1 MMGGDAGG
9 AWVAR
14 DARRADALPLAGC
27 AGGCLLGNG
36 VMMSR
41 LMAAVSGMVRGTLL
55 RGARSGRRQRRT
67 WSTEAVECRCLL
79 SGTAIGDLV
88 QTYPVTVQFSELGH
102 LGDARVFGD
111 TLFVPGNRND
121 GSPIAWKV
129 NLTTGASESIAFSG
143 SGNISGVIQRN
154 GEFAFTGFL
163 DTATGRRVTYWD
175 DTGEHVSAALGDIF
189 DVSSLGRIVGTRAG
203 VDAFY
208 LDVGTDNA
216 VSLPGISGMYVGAN
230 SITNDGRFIGS
241 GAFNDNLDSVGI
253 VYEQQADG
261 SYELLDVQY
270 VTPDGLSLLR
280 MDVVDGPEGPLGV
293 GNYADVNG
301 AVQIALWGVED
312 AVFKTHLGAGYA
324 SAAVYE
330 SGYLFAST
338 TQGIVTATNLAN
350 LQTETY
356 TATTLFG
363 STKDFKTGA
372 LFVTADGNLGV
383 VGTDP
388 VTKFATV
395 KTFKIP
401 QNTAPVVSAWDGT
414 VSFVENAQPVVLDAN
429 ALVSDGDSSD
439 CAGGSVTV
447 SLVSHGEA
455 ADRLSVRHVG
465 NSAGQIGV
473 SGNGISYGGV
483 LIGTMTGGSNG
494 STPLVV
500 TLNSAANAQSVTALL
515 RAVTFQNV
523 SDSPST
529 QTRQVQVTVADGD
542 GGASAAVTKAV
553 SVTAVNDAPVILA
566 FDGSVTY
573 TENAVPVLLD
583 TNASA
588 TDGDGLNIGVGILH
602 IMITANGQATD
613 RLAIRNVGTG
623 AGQISVTGNTIKLGN
638 VICATFTGGMSA
650 SSPLVV
656 TFAPSATTASAT
668 SILRALT
675 FDSVS
680 ENPSVLPRTIRVLMT
695 DNVGKFSAPV
705 VKTVSV
711 VAVNDAPV
719 IAAFDGSVTYTEN
732 AVPVLLDSNASA
744 SDPDGVSI
752 GGGLLHIMITANGQ
766 PTDRLAIRNI
776 GTGPGQISVTG
787 NTIKL
792 GNVIC
797 ATFTGGTSGSSPLV
811 VTLAPSA
818 TTASATSILRALT
831 FASVSENPSVL
842 PRTIRVLMTDNVGR
856 FSAPVFKTVTVVA
869 VNDAPVISS
878 WDSPLSTVGN
888 AHPILLDS
896 SAAVTDVDSSNF
908 SGGKLTLWISANAHG
923 FDRLAVRSV
932 GNSTG
937 QIGVSGSSVRF
948 GGVLI
953 GTFVGGTSGTVPLV
967 VTLNS
972 SATPAAVTALLRS
985 LTYKF
990 AGTSSARVVK
1000 TVSVSLTDG
1009 DGGTSSSVAKLLTLE
1024 RTL

>member
-1 MMGGDAGG
+1 
-9 AWVAR
+9 
-14 DARRADALPLAGC
+14 
-27 AGGCLLGNG
+27 
-36 VMMSR
+36 MMSR

-88 QTYPVTVQFSELGH
+88 QTYPVTVQFSEFGH
-102 LGDARVFGD
+102 FGDARVFGD
-111 TLFVPGNRND
+111 TLFIPGTRND
-121 GSPIAWKV
+121 GAPIAWMA
-129 NLTTGASESIAFSG
+129 NLRTGGSEILSFGGTGNVSGVFLLNGERIFTGTKNRPSG
-143 SGNISGVIQRN
+143 SSIVFWGGDGTEKVVKDI
-154 GEFAFTGFL
+154 
-163 DTATGRRVTYWD
+163 TA
-175 DTGEHVSAALGDIF
+175 DIF
-189 DVSSLGRIVGTRAG
+189 DVDFGGTVVGTQGYSLGLTYKFG
-203 VDAFY
+203 VEDDPFLHGLQDLSVAFH
-208 LDVGTDNA
+208 
-216 VSLPGISGMYVGAN
+216 
-230 SITNDGRFIGS
+230 SITNDGLFIGG
-241 GAFNDNLDSVGI
+241 GASDFDFNTRGV
-253 VYEQQADG
+253 VYKRSADG
-261 SYELLDVQY
+261 LYALLNDQFF
-270 VTPDGLSLLR
+270 TPDGKSLLR
-280 MDVVDGPEGPLGV
+280 LDVAESSIGVLGV
-293 GNYADVNG
+293 GVYAIETGARRTGLWKLDGTYLGDAGVGYVTGAKFVGNYMFVTTDSGHNVTAIDLKTFQTQSFTGDALFGTDVEFEPG
-301 AVQIALWGVED
+301 SVFATED
-312 AVFKTHLGAGYA
+312 GHLGLIGR
-324 SAAVYE
+324 
-330 SGYLFAST
+330 
-338 TQGIVTATNLAN
+338 N
-350 LQTETY
+350 
-356 TATTLFG
+356 
-363 STKDFKTGA
+363 
-372 LFVTADGNLGV
+372 
-383 VGTDP
+383 P
-388 VTKFATV
+388 VTGFLTV
-395 KTFKIP
+395 KTFEVP

-414 VSFVENAQPVVLDAN
+414 AAFVENAQPVVLDAN

-439 CAGGSVTV
+439 FAGGSVTV
-447 SLVSHGEA
+447 SVVSHGEA
-455 ADRLSVRHVG
+455 ADRLNVRHVG
-465 NSAGQIGV
+465 NSAGRIGV

-542 GGASAAVTKAV
+542 GGSSAAVTKAV

-588 TDGDGLNIGVGILH
+588 SDADGLNIGGGLLH
-602 IMITANGQATD
+602 IMITANGQSTD

-623 AGQISVTGNTIKLGN
+623 AGQISVSGNAIKLGN
-638 VICATFTGGMSA
+638 VICATFTGGTSG

-656 TFAPSATTASAT
+656 TFAPAATTASAT

-675 FDSVS
+675 FASVS

-705 VKTVSV
+705 FKTVTV

-744 SDPDGVSI
+744 SDADGVNI

-766 PTDRLAIRNI
+766 ASDRLAIRNV
-776 GTGPGQISVTG
+776 GTGAGQISVTG

-842 PRTIRVLMTDNVGR
+842 PRTIRVLMTDNVGK

-888 AHPILLDS
+888 ANPILLDS

-908 SGGKLTLWISANAHG
+908 SGGTLTLWISANGHG

-953 GTFVGGTSGTVPLV
+953 GTFIGGTSGTVPLV
-967 VTLNS
+967 VTLNGS
-972 SATPAAVTALLRS
+972 STPAAVTALLRS

-990 AGTSSARVVK
+990 AGTSPARVVK
-1000 TVSVSLTDG
+1000 TVRVSLSDG

>member
-1 MMGGDAGG
+1 
-9 AWVAR
+9 
-14 DARRADALPLAGC
+14 
-27 AGGCLLGNG
+27 
-36 VMMSR
+36 
-41 LMAAVSGMVRGTLL
+41 MAAVSGMVRGTLL
-55 RGARSGRRQRRT
+55 RGARSGRRQRRS

-79 SGTAIGDLV
+79 SSVAE
-88 QTYPVTVQFSELGH
+88 F
-102 LGDARVFGD
+102 GDALHTWTIENAREHRGLWAAAEFGGSIYMPVYWS
-111 TLFVPGNRND
+111 VP
-121 GSPIAWKV
+121 I
-129 NLTTGASESIAFSG
+129 
-143 SGNISGVIQRN
+143 
-154 GEFAFTGFL
+154 
-163 DTATGRRVTYWD
+163 TATRLDLESGQRETLGFSPLSLTYTPHYVRAPFEHNGATWFAGTSDGHFCYWD
-175 DTGEHVSAALGDIF
+175 ESGTPHRVGQLHQDQQGGFANGVSP
-189 DVSSLGRIVGTRAG
+189 SGRIVGHSYRGGDWVAAFTDVDDLGTVNILPEVTGGSEWSTARVITDEGEYIAG
-203 VDAFY
+203 GYGVIVESLLWQPIVWRRNGEGYEVFETQFSVNGQEPNGIIDYLVESGSEKLCVGWFMDVDEVEKTGIWQ
-208 LDVGTDNA
+208 LDG
-216 VSLPGISGMYVGAN
+216 SLQSVINSGRPVGAVAIGN
-230 SITNDGRFIGS
+230 STIIATQGGS
-241 GAFNDNLDSVGI
+241 G
-253 VYEQQADG
+253 
-261 SYELLDVQY
+261 
-270 VTPDGLSLLR
+270 T
-280 MDVVDGPEGPLGV
+280 
-293 GNYADVNG
+293 
-301 AVQIALWGVED
+301 D
-312 AVFKTHLGAGYA
+312 AVFTVLN
-324 SAAVYE
+324 
-330 SGYLFAST
+330 SGF
-338 TQGIVTATNLAN
+338 
-350 LQTETY
+350 EHRTY
-356 TATTLFG
+356 TGSEIFGRRMELENHNCLVVTSSGDLCIVARDPATDTI
-363 STKDFKTGA
+363 
-372 LFVTADGNLGV
+372 V
-383 VGTDP
+383 VKVLP
-388 VTKFATV
+388 
-395 KTFKIP
+395 IIEN
-401 QNTAPVVSAWDGT
+401 QSPVVSAWDGT
-414 VSFVENAQPVVLDAN
+414 TSFVENAQPVVLDAN

-439 CAGGSVTV
+439 LAGGSVTV
-447 SLVSHGEA
+447 SVVAHGEA

-542 GGASAAVTKAV
+542 GGSSAAVTKAV

-588 TDGDGLNIGVGILH
+588 SDVDGLNIGGGLLH
-602 IMITANGQATD
+602 IMITANGQPTD

-638 VICATFTGGMSA
+638 VTCATFTGGTSG

-656 TFAPSATTASAT
+656 TLAPSATTASAT

-705 VKTVSV
+705 FKTVTV
-711 VAVNDAPV
+711 IALNDAPV

-744 SDPDGVSI
+744 SDADGLNI
-752 GGGLLHIMITANGQ
+752 GSGLLHIMITANGQ

-923 FDRLAVRSV
+923 SDRLAVGSV
-932 GNSTG
+932 GNSIG

-990 AGTSSARVVK
+990 AGTLSARVVK
-1000 TVSVSLTDG
+1000 TVRVSLTDG